1 VQVVQSY
8 YKFYNNYI
16 IYVVQSYYKFYNNS
30 VQPAQKLSFKTYTD
44 CRKRM
49 WDLNGLWNLNLPPPL
64 KDPCAQATFVIG
76 N

>member
-1 VQVVQSY
+1 MERQPQILHSV
-8 YKFYNNYI
+8 FTLTWTTI
-16 IYVVQSYYKFYNNS
+16 IYNNS

-49 WDLNGLWNLNLPPPL
+49 WDLRGLWNLNLPPPL
-64 KDPCAQATFVIG
+64 KDPCTQATFVIG